1 VVDTCGSGNVHMYRL
16 IAVVRAAN
24 HTSLRFG
31 IRGVANLDGGMMEND
46 RLYL

>member
-24 HTSLRFG
+24 HAALEFN
-31 IRGVANLDGGMMEND
+31 IRGVANLDDGMTEFD
-46 RLYL
+46 RVCL